1 VIVPPHLIAQIDQR
15 YPDARAGVLD
25 LVENVRPALAEYG
38 APVTSAILAAQVHD
52 DLDGDAQQ
60 LAGMLGVALVELA
73 RHLTDEEVSD
83 GA

>member
-1 VIVPPHLIAQIDQR
+1 MNIPPHLVAQIDQR
-15 YPDARAGVLD
+15 YPDARAGVHE
-25 LVENVRPALAEYG
+25 LVENVRTALAEYG

-73 RHLTDEEVSD
+73 RHLSDEGV
-83 GA
+83 A